1 MLNQVQ
7 HDGMRHCVSES
18 VIAGPKTSL
27 RVRKRYCGS
36 ENVIAGPKASLRV
49 RKRHCGPESVIAG
62 YDPQS
67 HPDKRTSLLFLNH
80 AASDHLS
87 VRSVPDGELSR
98 GDASL
103 RLVEKDV

>member
-7 HDGMRHCVSES
+7 HDGMRHCVSEN

-27 RVRKRYCGS
+27 R
-36 ENVIAGPKASLRV
+36 A
-49 RKRHCGPESVIAG
+49 RKRHCVSENVIAG

-67 HPDKRTSLLFLNH
+67 HPDKRMSLLFLNH

-98 GDASL
+98 GDAPL
-103 RLVEKDV
+103 RLVEKYV